1 MPKQRMAR
9 RSARWAASLSPERL
23 PMVHVSRFRS
33 YTAEQSSRV
42 ASVWRSAAAQ
52 PGWIT
57 RVALLTFLLVVG
69 LPILL
74 LLVMAVIFAAAV
86 FGVLALVNVVLVRLR
101 GALPQRDGRSNVRV
115 IRRGPDV

>member
-1 MPKQRMAR
+1 
-9 RSARWAASLSPERL
+9 
-23 PMVHVSRFRS
+23 MVNVSRFRS

-52 PGWIT
+52 PGWVT

-74 LLVMAVIFAAAV
+74 LLVLAVVFAAAV
-86 FGVLALVNVVLVRLR
+86 FGVLALVNAALVRLR

-115 IRRGPDV
+115 IRRRGPDA

>member
-1 MPKQRMAR
+1 
-9 RSARWAASLSPERL
+9 
-23 PMVHVSRFRS
+23 MVNVSRFRS
-33 YTAEQSSRV
+33 YTTEQSSRV
-42 ASVWRSAAAQ
+42 ASMWRSAAAQ

-57 RVALLTFLLVVG
+57 RAALLTVLLVVG

-86 FGVLALVNVVLVRLR
+86 FGVLALVNAALVRLR

-115 IRRGPDV
+115 IRRSDPDA